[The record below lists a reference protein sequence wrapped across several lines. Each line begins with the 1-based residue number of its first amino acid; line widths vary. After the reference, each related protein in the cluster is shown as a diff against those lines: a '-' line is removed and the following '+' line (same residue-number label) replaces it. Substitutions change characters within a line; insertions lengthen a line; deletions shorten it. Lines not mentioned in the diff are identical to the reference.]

1 MSALKRMTNVE
12 ANSSL
17 GQAFAIKITA
27 WKIWHINYVYTEWSN
42 DDAHF
47 YKKKRFRLLARYL
60 KLLRKFQD
68 IFPVQTTNILPV

>member
-1 MSALKRMTNVE
+1 MPITIIIDINIMSALKRMTNVE

-47 YKKKRFRLLARYL
+47 YKKNVLGF
-60 KLLRKFQD
+60 
-68 IFPVQTTNILPV
+68 